1 MEINKKNYFSRLLNG
16 EISLGIVF
24 WLWFV
29 FLSLI
34 LEYLQIEFAELY
46 ITSQFKYFF
55 VYLLLVLYSS
65 LIFLL
70 VFKSANNYNK
80 NKIWSFFAKV
90 IVTINLF
97 FYITTFTEVSKYT
110 FLEDYYIDKEI
121 EAFKKD
127 LPIAVDFNSTLIDIY
142 KEDKD
147 IFYEYNFKN
156 YEELTQKDKEKLK
169 KQVHQS
175 ICENANTLE
184 LIKKDYVLNYNYVN
198 DNKKLME
205 IKTTKKECG
214 DSIYDLE
221 ILAEIMKQQGM
232 L

>member
-121 EAFKKD
+121 EAFKKG